1 MSKMSELHVDVMDA
15 VEQGMSIKYLVAT
28 FGISF
33 DLAEQLVEQRECLE
47 IEKQYEFLSYA
58 DEVANDDAQY
68 YGEN

>member
-1 MSKMSELHVDVMDA
+1 MSKMSDLHADVMDA

-33 DLAEQLVEQRECLE
+33 DLAEQLIEQRENLE
-47 IEKQYEFLSYA
+47 VEKQYEFLSYA